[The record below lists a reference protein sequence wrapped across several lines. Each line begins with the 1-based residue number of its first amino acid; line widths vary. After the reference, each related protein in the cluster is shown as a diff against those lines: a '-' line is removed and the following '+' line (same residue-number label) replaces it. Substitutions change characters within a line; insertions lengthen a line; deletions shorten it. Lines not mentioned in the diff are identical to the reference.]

1 MIFRIAFKN
10 IWRNKLRSWVL
21 IAAIAIGIFGG
32 LAVISTANGLTKMRQ
47 KNAIKSYVSH
57 LQIHNPKYLK
67 YGNVIDVI
75 SNSKLEDFLNKS
87 KEVAA
92 FSKRLKIESF
102 VESVGG
108 NGGVILNGIEPNNER
123 LVTNIFSQC
132 INNNYFNKFGK
143 RPPIIISEKLA
154 KRLNAEVGTSIKCSF
169 TDIRGE
175 PSLGVFK
182 IINIFSTSNSLYDE
196 VNAFVLLK
204 DLAVLA
210 KEEHVHEYAII
221 ARDAKNVENLRN
233 NLSSNFKNLQTDS
246 WRAIAP
252 ELGYAD
258 KMMEIVMT
266 LFLIIIMLALAFGI
280 INTMLMAVFE
290 RKKEIGML
298 LSVGMNKR
306 KIFWMIL
313 WESICLAII
322 AGPIGIL
329 ISYGVISLF
338 SIIGINVAFAADGLR
353 SVGLDSTI
361 YPSLDNKFYWLMTAL
376 VIITSIL
383 SCIYPARKALQLNP
397 SETLRT
403 SV

>member
-1 MIFRIAFKN
+1 M
-10 IWRNKLRSWVL
+10 
-21 IAAIAIGIFGG
+21 
-32 LAVISTANGLTKMRQ
+32 
-47 KNAIKSYVSH
+47 
-57 LQIHNPKYLK
+57 
-67 YGNVIDVI
+67 
-75 SNSKLEDFLNKS
+75 
-87 KEVAA
+87 
-92 FSKRLKIESF
+92 
-102 VESVGG
+102 
-108 NGGVILNGIEPNNER
+108 
-123 LVTNIFSQC
+123 
-132 INNNYFNKFGK
+132 
-143 RPPIIISEKLA
+143 
-154 KRLNAEVGTSIKCSF
+154 
-169 TDIRGE
+169 
-175 PSLGVFK
+175 
-182 IINIFSTSNSLYDE
+182 FSTSNSLYDE